1 MKTVLALPCASAI
14 AAASPAGP
22 PPITTTSKAADV
34 SFISAQLTLPAAFS
48 SPLMCGRFSSELR
61 DGKPLAADVQIGA
74 IPDSTAGQMDQINQ
88 QDSSSASPVIR
99 AAAFAVHVFTSFG
112 AGVAL
117 IALLEAVRE
126 HWAAMFA
133 WLGAAL
139 GVDAL
144 DGPVARRPGGA
155 RGPPD
160 RCGGGAGPVGAFFP
174 YWFLAAY
181 GV

>member
-117 IALLEAVRE
+117 IALLGAVR
-126 HWAAMFA
+126 ARLAGMFA
-133 WLGAAL
+133 RLRAA
-139 GVDAL
+139 
-144 DGPVARRPGGA
+144 PVIDPPHRPL
-155 RGPPD
+155 PPPLPLPPPPPPPP
-160 RCGGGAGPVGAFFP
+160 APATAP
-174 YWFLAAY
+174 P
-181 GV
+181 

>member
-99 AAAFAVHVFTSFG
+99 AAAFAVHAFTSFG
-112 AGVAL
+112 AGVAPRSP
-117 IALLEAVRE
+117 LEAPR
-126 HWAAMFA
+126 ACS
-133 WLGAAL
+133 
-139 GVDAL
+139 
-144 DGPVARRPGGA
+144 ARVLSRL
-155 RGPPD
+155 
-160 RCGGGAGPVGAFFP
+160 GAGP
-174 YWFLAAY
+174 
-181 GV
+181 